1 MKTSAPLFS
10 LNILHEWKMELESK
24 EWNLTNSQDVLSDN
38 NKLEESK
45 KQKYPEENETVTIKK
60 QKLDEDN
67 ENFECLNSLRNICE
81 AVLEESATP
90 LTALPPSEETEVK
103 KNVATT
109 QKKKKK
115 KKVVTEATNK
125 PKEIKP
131 KNEKSK
137 SHMRKNI
144 RDILKGDELEA
155 ETRAAQ
161 QRELERVQRIHQQQ
175 QQQVPECSYIPHFDE
190 EDDHTPASTLVE
202 DLQALAQEL
211 EDSTLSPDIPLEF
224 LETNQHFKQTSEP
237 PTVDIAKV

>member
-1 MKTSAPLFS
+1 MVSDS
-10 LNILHEWKMELESK
+10 GNILHEWKMELEPK

-38 NKLEESK
+38 NKFEESK
-45 KQKYPEENETVTIKK
+45 KHKYPEENETVAIEKE
-60 QKLDEDN
+60 KLDEDN
-67 ENFECLNSLRNICE
+67 ENLECLNSLRNICE
-81 AVLEESATP
+81 ADLEDNAAP
-90 LTALPPSEETEVK
+90 LTTLPPSEETLK
-103 KNVATT
+103 PNVTTT

-115 KKVVTEATNK
+115 KKVVSEAATK
-125 PKEIKP
+125 PKEVKP
-131 KNEKSK
+131 KNEKLK

-175 QQQVPECSYIPHFDE
+175 QQQPQVPECSYIPHFDE
-190 EDDHTPASTLVE
+190 EDEHAPASTLVE

-211 EDSTLSPDIPLEF
+211 EDSTLSPDIPFEF
-224 LETNQHFKQTSEP
+224 LENDQPFKQTSEP

>member
-1 MKTSAPLFS
+1 
-10 LNILHEWKMELESK
+10 MELEPK
-24 EWNLTNSQDVLSDN
+24 EWNLTNSQDVLSDS
-38 NKLEESK
+38 NKFEESK
-45 KQKYPEENETVTIKK
+45 KHKNSEENETVAIKK

-67 ENFECLNSLRNICE
+67 ENLECLNSLRNICE
-81 AVLEESATP
+81 AVLEDNIAP
-90 LTALPPSEETEVK
+90 LPALPPTAEIEVK
-103 KNVATT
+103 PNVTST

-115 KKVVTEATNK
+115 KKVVAEAANK
-125 PKEIKP
+125 AKEVKP
-131 KNEKSK
+131 KNEKTK

-175 QQQVPECSYIPHFDE
+175 QQQQQQVPECSYIPHFE
-190 EDDHTPASTLVE
+190 EADDHTPVSTLVE

-224 LETNQHFKQTSEP
+224 LENNQHFTQTSEP
-237 PTVDIAKV
+237 PIVDIVKVSNSNYSVF